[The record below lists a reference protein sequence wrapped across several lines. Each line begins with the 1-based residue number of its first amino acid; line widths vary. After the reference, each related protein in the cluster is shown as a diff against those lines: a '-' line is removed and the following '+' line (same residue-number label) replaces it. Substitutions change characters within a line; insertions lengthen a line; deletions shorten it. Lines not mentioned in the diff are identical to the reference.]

1 MIGYKYINF
10 KDKIGENMRIISGE
24 KKGLT
29 LKSVPGNTT
38 RPTADKVKES
48 IFNMIGPFFQGGEML
63 DLYAGSG
70 AIGIEALSRGMDKVV
85 FVDREK
91 KAVETIYMN
100 LDRSD
105 LVDYAEVFRTDAHR
119 ALKAIKNND
128 RSFDF
133 IFLDPPYAKQKIVSE
148 LMFIEEHNIL
158 KKDGYIVTEHASKIS
173 INDESVNFK
182 IIRQETYG
190 DTTITIFSSEE

>member
-1 MIGYKYINF
+1 
-10 KDKIGENMRIISGE
+10 MRIISGE

-29 LKSVPGNTT
+29 LKSVPGTTT

-70 AIGIEALSRGMDKVV
+70 AIGIEAISRGMEKVV

-91 KAVETIYMN
+91 KAVETIYLN
-100 LDRSD
+100 LNRSD
-105 LVDYAEVFRTDAHR
+105 LTGYAEVFRTDAQR
-119 ALKAIKNND
+119 ALKAIKNNE
-128 RSFDF
+128 RTFDF

-148 LMFIEEHNIL
+148 LLFIEEHSIL
-158 KKDGYIVTEHASKIS
+158 KKGGYIVTEHSSKITV
-173 INDESVNFK
+173 NDERINFK
-182 IIRQETYG
+182 VIRQETYG
-190 DTTITIFSSEE
+190 DTTITIFSSIEEEES